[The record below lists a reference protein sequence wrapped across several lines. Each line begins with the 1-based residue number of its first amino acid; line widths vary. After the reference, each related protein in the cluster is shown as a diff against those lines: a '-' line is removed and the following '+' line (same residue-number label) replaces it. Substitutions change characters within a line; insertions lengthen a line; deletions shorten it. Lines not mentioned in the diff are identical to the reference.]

1 MKKTALS
8 LIFIL
13 AFTISATSIIGTANS
28 APTYPIPT
36 GPLNPPVI
44 SIESP
49 TSTTYVSWFVP
60 LEFSVTGSWDGYVN
74 HCSVELS
81 LDDGPRYVIYD
92 LHFRV
97 KDLDQNFSIKLGP
110 LSEGIHSL
118 EIFATVGGI
127 YRVGANSTT
136 YTNGDFSSQSSVY
149 FTVNTANQAQISI
162 QSPQNVTYNY
172 NKMIP
177 LEFTVNKTSSIVSM
191 GFTLDQHSNVT
202 IPRNTTLYGPIPDG
216 WHTLKVYSIFSDIL
230 PVSSTINF
238 NVDTTAPS
246 VSILSIQNKI
256 YNSSNN
262 LPLIFTVNETSP
274 LITYILDDKVN
285 TIDGNTTLTGLQN
298 GDHKLTVYAT
308 DNAGNAGTSQT
319 IDFNLQ
325 VPLQPQKA
333 LAAVIPPIVV
343 VFVGCFGYL
352 IYLKKRNQS
361 SANKQ

>member
-8 LIFIL
+8 LTFIL
-13 AFTISATSIIGTANS
+13 ALLISATSTIDIVNS

-49 TSTTYVSWFVP
+49 TGTTYVSWFVP

-74 HCSVELS
+74 RCTVQFS
-81 LDDGPRYVIYD
+81 LDDGPRYTIYNMP
-92 LHFRV
+92 FRV
-97 KDLDQNFSIKLGP
+97 KDLDQNFSITLGP
-110 LSEGIHSL
+110 ISEGIHNL

-127 YRVGANSTT
+127 YKIGANSTT
-136 YTNGDFSSQSSVY
+136 YSTGDFTSQASVY

-162 QSPQNVTYNY
+162 QSPQNKTYDF

-177 LEFTVNKTSSIVSM
+177 LEFTVNKTSTILSM
-191 GFTLDQHSNVT
+191 GFTLDNQSTVI
-202 IPRNTTLYGPIPDG
+202 IPKNTTLYGPIPDG
-216 WHTLKVYSIFSDIL
+216 SHTLKVYSIFSDIL

-238 NVDTTAPS
+238 TVDTTAPY

-256 YNSSNN
+256 YNSSNI
-262 LPLIFTVNETSP
+262 PLIFTVNETSP
-274 LITYILDDKVN
+274 LITYIIDDKVN
-285 TIDGNTTLTGLQN
+285 TINGNTTLTGLQN
-298 GDHKLTVYAT
+298 GNHKLTVYAT
-308 DNAGNAGTSQT
+308 DNTGNAGVSET

-333 LAAVIPPIVV
+333 LAAVLPPTIV
-343 VFVGCFGYL
+343 VFVGCLSFL
-352 IYLKKRNQS
+352 ICLKKRNQS
-361 SANKQ
+361 IANKQ

>member
-13 AFTISATSIIGTANS
+13 ELLILATSMIGIVNS

-36 GPLNPPVI
+36 GPLTPPVI
-44 SIESP
+44 SIQSP
-49 TSTTYVSWFVP
+49 TGTTYVSWFVP

-74 HCSVELS
+74 RCTVEFS

-92 LHFRV
+92 LHFRF
-97 KDLDQNFSIKLGP
+97 KELNQNFSINLGP
-110 LSEGIHSL
+110 LSEGIHYL
-118 EIFATVGGI
+118 QVFAAVGGI
-127 YRVGANSTT
+127 YRLAANSTT
-136 YTNGDFSSQSSVY
+136 SAAGDFTSQASVY

-162 QSPQNVTYNY
+162 QSPQNKTYNF

-191 GFTLDQHSNVT
+191 GFTLDQRSNVT

-216 WHTLKVYSIFSDIL
+216 LHTLKVYSIFSDIL
-230 PVSSTINF
+230 PVYSTINF
-238 NVDTTAPS
+238 IVDTTAPS

-256 YNSSNN
+256 YNSSNI
-262 LPLIFTVNETSP
+262 PLIFTVNETSS
-274 LITYILDDKVN
+274 LITYIIDDKVN

-298 GDHKLTVYAT
+298 GEHKLTVYAT
-308 DNAGNAGTSQT
+308 DNAGNAGVSKT

-333 LAAVIPPIVV
+333 LAAVIPPTVV
-343 VFVGCFGYL
+343 VFVGCLIFL
-352 IYLKKRNQS
+352 IYIRKRNQS
-361 SANKQ
+361 SANQK

>member
-8 LIFIL
+8 LILIL
-13 AFTISATSIIGTANS
+13 ALLISAMSMIGIVNS

-49 TSTTYVSWFVP
+49 TGMTYVSWFVP
-60 LEFSVTGSWDGYVN
+60 VEFSVTGSWDGYVN
-74 HCSVELS
+74 HCTVKLS
-81 LDDGPRYVIYD
+81 LDDGPRYVIYNMP
-92 LHFRV
+92 FRA
-97 KDLDQNFSIKLGP
+97 KELDQKFSITLGP
-110 LSEGIHSL
+110 ISEGIHYLQIS
-118 EIFATVGGI
+118 ATVSSV

-136 YTNGDFSSQSSVY
+136 YTNGDFSSQASVY
-149 FTVNTANQAQISI
+149 FTVNTANQAQILI
-162 QSPQNVTYNY
+162 QSPQNQTYNY

-177 LEFTVNKTSSIVSM
+177 LEFTVNKTESIVSM
-191 GFTLDQHSNVT
+191 GFTLDQQANVT

-216 WHTLKVYSIFSDIL
+216 WHTVKVYSIFSDIL
-230 PVSSTINF
+230 PVSSTITF

-246 VSILSIQNKI
+246 VSILSIQDEI

-274 LITYILDDKVN
+274 LITYIIDDKVN

-298 GDHKLTVYAT
+298 GEHKLTVYAT
-308 DNAGNAGTSQT
+308 DNAGNAGTSET

-333 LAAVIPPIVV
+333 LVAILPPMVV
-343 VFVGCFGYL
+343 VFVACFGFL
-352 IYLKKRNQS
+352 IYLKKRNKS
-361 SANKQ
+361 SAK